1 MNQQKVRKQMTRK
14 SFITLKG
21 TYADLRALQ
30 SFDVWDNNKI
40 SLISSNS

>member
-1 MNQQKVRKQMTRK
+1 MNQHKVRKQITRK

-30 SFDVWDNNKI
+30 SFDVWASKSYLQTHKFI
-40 SLISSNS
+40 